1 LGGPALGGGRTL
13 LMRKHRWLS
22 SVRAVADF
30 VAILAAVLLAYN
42 YRFHIDRIPIPG
54 TEPPAFGYYLAA
66 TPVVALIFVAT
77 FASSGVYRIRRG
89 RPLLDELF
97 AIIGASSLAGLI
109 TLAFTSLYRG
119 FLYSRLVLVYTV
131 LIALVLFTVSRIVLR
146 RILTMQQR
154 RGVGTDRVLV
164 VGTGA
169 GSELLLHRMTMFPE
183 YGYTVCGV
191 LDDRLEP
198 GTVFAGSR
206 VVGRVDELPAQVA
219 AQKIDQVFLALSGAS
234 HDEMLRLIKACD
246 DLQVDFRMLPDV
258 FEIITTRVSADV
270 VDGIPL
276 VGVRRSQVEGLGLF
290 VKRGFDLVVSSILLG
305 LLSPLWLAL
314 ALAIR
319 LTSSGPVLYR
329 QERVGQG
336 GRIFTVIKFRSMI
349 ADAEAVTGPV
359 FTARDD
365 ARRTA
370 VGRFMRRFSLDE
382 IPQLLNIIR
391 GDMSLVGPRPE
402 RLFFVERFGVE
413 IPRYLERHQVRPGV
427 TGWAQV
433 NDLRGATSIADRT
446 IYDIYYIENW
456 SLAFDIKIIMLTIG
470 RILFHQHAY

>member
-1 LGGPALGGGRTL
+1 
-13 LMRKHRWLS
+13 MRKNRWLS
-22 SVRAVADF
+22 WVRAFADLL
-30 VAILAAVLLAYN
+30 AIIAAVLLAYG

-66 TPVVALIFVAT
+66 TPVVALIFVST
-77 FASSGVYRIRRG
+77 FAFSGVYRIRRG

-97 AIIGASSLAGLI
+97 AIIGASALAGLI
-109 TLAFTSLYRG
+109 TLALTSLYRG
-119 FLYSRLVLVYTV
+119 FLYSRLVLVYTAIIALA
-131 LIALVLFTVSRIVLR
+131 LIAVTRIVLR
-146 RILTMQQR
+146 RILTIQQR

-198 GTVFAGSR
+198 GTMFAGSQ
-206 VVGRVDELPAQVA
+206 VVGRVAELPAQVESR
-219 AQKIDQVFLALSGAS
+219 KIDQVFLALSGAS
-234 HDEMLRLIKACD
+234 HEEMLRLIKACD
-246 DLQVDFRMLPDV
+246 ELQVDFRMLPDV

-276 VGVRRSQVEGLGLF
+276 VGVRRSQVQGLGLL
-290 VKRGFDLVVSSILLG
+290 VKRAFDLVVSLILVVV
-305 LLSPLWLAL
+305 LSPFWLLL

-319 LTSSGPVLYR
+319 LSSPGPVLYR

-336 GRIFTVIKFRSMI
+336 GKIFTVIKFRSMI
-349 ADAEAVTGPV
+349 ADAEAETGPV

-382 IPQLLNIIR
+382 LPQLINIIR

-402 RLFFVERFGVE
+402 RLFFVERFGAE
-413 IPRYLERHQVRPGV
+413 IPRYLERQQVRPGV

-446 IYDIYYIENW
+446 IYDIYYVENW
-456 SLAFDIKIIMLTIG
+456 SLPFDIKIIMLTVG